1 MSEVR
6 TAAEGNALLND
17 MYRTVLRYGAIRA
30 LVSVGCA
37 EQLRDGP
44 LSVTELAGRC
54 GAHAPTLGRLLRTA
68 APTGLLR
75 TVSPGT
81 YELTEAGQALVNGTE
96 LLRTRWSA
104 VPEVWDSIGELTETV
119 RTGEA
124 PFVRRHGNT
133 YNFLSAHPEASA
145 AFDALMVGNHGG
157 AASAVAAS
165 DELPTTGTVV
175 DVGGG
180 KGTFLAAILHARPAL
195 RGVLLDLARTVDA
208 ATEYLTADGVAERCQ
223 IVAGDFFK
231 AVPPGGDAYL
241 LASVI
246 HNWDDGEAADILRT
260 VRAAIPE
267 RGRLLLV
274 EVVLPDDDRPHP
286 GKDLDVRMLTMHGG
300 KERSLSEYSELLGRA
315 GFRLDRVTELTR
327 FSLIV
332 ASPSL

>member
-1 MSEVR
+1 
-6 TAAEGNALLND
+6 
-17 MYRTVLRYGAIRA
+17 
-30 LVSVGCA
+30 
-37 EQLRDGP
+37 
-44 LSVTELAGRC
+44 
-54 GAHAPTLGRLLRTA
+54 
-68 APTGLLR
+68 
-75 TVSPGT
+75 
-81 YELTEAGQALVNGTE
+81 
-96 LLRTRWSA
+96 
-104 VPEVWDSIGELTETV
+104 
-119 RTGEA
+119 
-124 PFVRRHGNT
+124 
-133 YNFLSAHPEASA
+133 
-145 AFDALMVGNHGG
+145 MVGNHGG